1 MTRLAALLALLPSIA
16 FAAPPPK
23 GSEEY
28 VIMHPHGDWIATQHD
43 RKGRW
48 CCQISDG
55 ALVNVRTHGDDY
67 QVSPIYPDDTRGIPR
82 GWFDVPPDKVI
93 LGPNPVKV
101 PIAWF
106 YQNRVQCF
114 VPGDLE

>member
-67 QVSPIYPDDTRGIPR
+67 QVSPIYPDDTFRLRGSIKIACSVL
-82 GWFDVPPDKVI
+82 F
-93 LGPNPVKV
+93 LG
-101 PIAWF
+101 IWSSLCTGL
-106 YQNRVQCF
+106 RDF
-114 VPGDLE
+114 VGGFLGNLISH